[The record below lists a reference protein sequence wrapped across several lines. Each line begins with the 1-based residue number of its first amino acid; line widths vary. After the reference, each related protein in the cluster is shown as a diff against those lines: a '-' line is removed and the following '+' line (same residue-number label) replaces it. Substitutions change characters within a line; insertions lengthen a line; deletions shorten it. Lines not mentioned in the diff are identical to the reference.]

1 MGVLGD
7 TVKGILILTAVI
19 WVFAIF
25 EFIKMNQIALAI
37 LFLIGFII
45 PLSMIAYAYLKNR
58 RKQIT
63 W

>member
-63 W
+63 